1 MSQPTRALWDN
12 EEKTCYRIEFL
23 EGWSWLDFSTVHTIA
38 YGMLGKIE
46 RDIDLIVAFSGR
58 VPQTSSIGHLSAGG
72 EQPANMRH
80 TVFVNSTDFTTM
92 SYVKSLNATVDELQ
106 EWVGPHFVDTLEEAR
121 EYLAGLLEESD
132 V

>member
-1 MSQPTRALWDN
+1 MSETTQALWDN

-23 EGWSWLDFSTVHTIA
+23 EGWSWQDFSTVHTIA

-46 RDIDLIVAFSGR
+46 RDIDLIVVFSGR
-58 VPQTSSIGHLSAGG
+58 VPQTSLIGHLSVGG
-72 EQPANMRH
+72 DQPTNMRY

-92 SYVKSLNATVDELQ
+92 LFIKSINATVDELQ

-121 EYLAGLLEESD
+121 DYLAGLEESD